1 MFPLAGLVEELGAA
15 RHDADELRRR
25 LNDVQDQRKAFSI
38 VALSIF
44 RVMRAE
50 ELLLI
55 DRLQA
60 LPGCIRA
67 AMSLGACHGAM
78 TALASVQLRSS
89 LHLGEFKPGF
99 PETTTASARWGGLR
113 QLVHVVARDWFT
125 CLRGRKS
132 S

>member
-1 MFPLAGLVEELGAA
+1 MFSGGDVGRRQQFPLAGLEEELGAT
-15 RHDADELRRR
+15 RHEADELRRR

-44 RVMRAE
+44 RVVRAE

-60 LPGCIRA
+60 LPGRIRA

-89 LHLGEFKPGF
+89 LHLGVLGGVGF
-99 PETTTASARWGGLR
+99 ASWST
-113 QLVHVVARDWFT
+113 W
-125 CLRGRKS
+125 
-132 S
+132 